1 MFYGGVASGVHARLT
16 SSNNAGHENNKRTR
30 ANRGEKAGGPQ
41 NKLCT
46 AHNRLIVQAA
56 PKYHLNPFHHT
67 SHSLCFLSFAR
78 KLYILYKVDV
88 FVRGG
93 IRDILRGT
101 PWTIFFAM
109 WQSLRLC

>member
-1 MFYGGVASGVHARLT
+1 MFSSTTDRLMFYRGVASGVHARLT

-56 PKYHLNPFHHT
+56 PKYNLNPFHHT
-67 SHSLCFLSFAR
+67 SHSLCF
-78 KLYILYKVDV
+78 
-88 FVRGG
+88 FV
-93 IRDILRGT
+93 IRSEIIYPIQGRC
-101 PWTIFFAM
+101 
-109 WQSLRLC
+109 LCTRRDPRYT